1 MWVDGAVN
9 VRHHARF
16 CILANSNPRHAW
28 LASLLPGAWCC
39 LTGKPTS
46 AGSRFVVRRCRAK
59 LGTADTPTPVNMLAQ
74 AGPHAC
80 RSAFAVAGARRWH
93 PGCVMSQLWHVAW
106 KRRGRHTSCS
116 RATFLTHI
124 ELLQAPRSILA
135 ENGTQTNMQELRADA
150 AAPVDRKGAGAV
162 ALSGHL
168 GEHQEP
174 IQQQLACCRSSA
186 MKRG

>member
-1 MWVDGAVN
+1 MLGL
-9 VRHHARF
+9 RRF
-16 CILANSNPRHAW
+16 CLVPGVAL
-28 LASLLPGAWCC
+28 LASLRLQVPGLWYVGVGPSLA
-39 LTGKPTS
+39 
-46 AGSRFVVRRCRAK
+46 
-59 LGTADTPTPVNMLAQ
+59 TADTPTPVNMLAQ

-150 AAPVDRKGAGAV
+150 AASCRPERSGRPWHFPDTWVSIRSPSSSSLLVAV
-162 ALSGHL
+162 A
-168 GEHQEP
+168 QP
-174 IQQQLACCRSSA
+174 
-186 MKRG
+186 